1 MHFKGDKMTKE
12 DFTEDEYAILKIMF
26 HNMEQ
31 LIESLNNSDISNC
44 YIDTNIVYNLAKKL
58 NILDIYIEW

>member
-1 MHFKGDKMTKE
+1 MTRE

-26 HNMEQ
+26 NNMER
-31 LIESLNNSDISNC
+31 LIESLNNSDLADC

-58 NILDIYIEW
+58 NIFDMYMKW

>member
-1 MHFKGDKMTKE
+1 MTRE

-26 HNMEQ
+26 NNMER
-31 LIESLNNSDISNC
+31 LIEDLNNSSDLADC

-58 NILDIYIEW
+58 NIFDMYMKW